1 MLIKLL
7 AVSLAAVSAGR
18 ALAAEPKEELVAAVK
33 KLAEAPNYSWS
44 TKVEGGFS
52 AGAGEG
58 RTQKDGT
65 SRLRVALGDDTYDV
79 VIRDGKGA
87 AKGAG
92 GWASAAELNR
102 DADED
107 SANFSAERFLAS
119 TIANFKTPAAQALE
133 LCEGVSSVHKDG
145 EAFIADLPADAVKR
159 LLATLRRRSATSGQ
173 QVEVNEPVGSLKC
186 TVRDGRLAKI
196 EIHVQGSVKFNGN
209 ERKIDR
215 TTITEIRN
223 VGRTRVEVPEEAKA
237 KL

>member
-107 SANFSAERFLAS
+107 SANFGQIRRGQERRLDYQ
-119 TIANFKTPAAQALE
+119 AN
-133 LCEGVSSVHKDG
+133 EGSG
-145 EAFIADLPADAVKR
+145 R
-159 LLATLRRRSATSGQ
+159 LLVSPGAAGI
-173 QVEVNEPVGSLKC
+173 E
-186 TVRDGRLAKI
+186 RLGAG
-196 EIHVQGSVKFNGN
+196 QGSKT
-209 ERKIDR
+209 D
-215 TTITEIRN
+215 
-223 VGRTRVEVPEEAKA
+223 
-237 KL
+237 